1 MDIKFTNQTYHNQFC
16 LPSIVLCQ
24 VSILEYLLESLN
36 ILCSLYND
44 FNLNRTNGWLHS
56 IFNKI
61 LKSDLENISFKRKKG
76 QTTISDIIFE
86 IKITINLVANF
97 FVAYYI
103 LKLQA
108 NKKNAFAILSNN
120 GYKKGKSACHL
131 NIFDICNNFHLNQPI
146 NFLL

>member
-1 MDIKFTNQTYHNQFC
+1 MGIKFTNQTYHNQFC
-16 LPSIVLCQ
+16 RPSIVLCQ
-24 VSILEYLLESLN
+24 VSILEYLLESPN

-61 LKSDLENISFKRKKG
+61 LKSDLENTSFKRKKG

-97 FVAYYI
+97 FVAYYV

-108 NKKNAFAILSNN
+108 N
-120 GYKKGKSACHL
+120 
-131 NIFDICNNFHLNQPI
+131 
-146 NFLL
+146 